1 MSQQLHSA
9 TEGKFEGT
17 GTAIHPVGEEFVRAL
32 AGKDGAALRAVL
44 ADPIDFAALTPGR
57 HWTAS
62 TPEEVVIEI
71 ILGKWFGPDDEIV
84 GVESTSGGSL
94 PDREHL
100 RYRLRVRRDGEDY
113 LVEQQAYYD
122 TAANP
127 MGGEQISWLRVLC
140 SGYRRIDPR

>member
-1 MSQQLHSA
+1 M
-9 TEGKFEGT
+9 
-17 GTAIHPVGEEFVRAL
+17 HPVGEEFVRAL

-71 ILGKWFGPDDEIV
+71 ILGKWFGPGDEIV
-84 GVESTSGGSL
+84 GVESAGGGSL

-100 RYRLRVRRDGEDY
+100 SYRLRVRSDGQDY
-113 LVEQQAYYD
+113 LVEQQAYYN
-122 TAANP
+122 TAADP
-127 MGGEQISWLRVLC
+127 RGVEQINWLRVLC
-140 SGYRRIDPR
+140 SGYLAIDPR